1 MTLEVAVK
9 AAAGAPDVLG
19 DCPFCQRV
27 LLTLEGKKVPY
38 KLILINLSDKP
49 KWYFFRPRFL
59 TDTAHTF
66 GNSHVSLWLLL
77 LLLLML
83 MMICRFLEVNPEG
96 KVPVVKFDDKW
107 VSDSDV
113 IVGILEEKFP
123 EPALVT
129 PSEFSS
135 VGSKVFGAFVTFLKS
150 KDPSDGSEQALLAE
164 LKALDEHLKAH
175 GPYVAGE
182 KVTAVDLALAPKL
195 YHLDVAL
202 GHFKKW
208 TVPADLTHLHKY
220 KESLFSLESF
230 QKTKAEEKYV
240 IAGWEPKVNP

>member
-49 KWYFFRPRFL
+49 KW
-59 TDTAHTF
+59 
-66 GNSHVSLWLLL
+66 
-77 LLLLML
+77 
-83 MMICRFLEVNPEG
+83 FLEVNPEG

-220 KESLFSLESF
+220 KERTTLTHMLG
-230 QKTKAEEKYV
+230 KR
-240 IAGWEPKVNP
+240 